1 MLNKKDINKFI
12 TPEIK
17 NKYKLEYKRLA
28 MFLAQC
34 DHESMGFTRVRENL
48 NYSKEA
54 LLKLVDRNGDNYFTE
69 EDAECYGR
77 TQHHP
82 ANQEMIANI
91 FYSSKYDGYGNII
104 RDRMGNG
111 DVKSGDGWF
120 YRGGG
125 YIQLTGKRMYE
136 LCGIA
141 LKLDLLNNPALI
153 CQPQNAM
160 GTSLWYWDVNNCNDV
175 ADDIKK
181 VTKIINGG
189 YNGLD
194 KREALYENYLK
205 ILVA

>member
-12 TPEIK
+12 TPRIK
-17 NKYKLEYKRLA
+17 NTYGLTYKKLA

-54 LLKLVDRNGDNYFTE
+54 LLKLVDKNGDNYFTE

-91 FYSSKYDGYGNII
+91 YYAN
-104 RDRMGNG
+104 RMGNG
-111 DVKSGDGWF
+111 DVESGDGWF
-120 YRGGG
+120 NRGGG
-125 YIQLTGKRMYE
+125 YIMITGAEMYR
-136 LCGIA
+136 LVSIA
-141 LKLDLLNNPALI
+141 LNIKFSDNPTLI

-160 GTSLWYWDVNNCNDV
+160 ATSLWYWDINHCNDV

-194 KREALYENYLK
+194 KREELYENYLK
-205 ILVA
+205 ILIA